1 MDFIRILELV
11 ESGVTVSK
19 ALKITGINRSK
30 FYRGITDEQKRL
42 LEEAKLLVKRDAD
55 IPEDDYDDNDYRCL
69 YY

>member
-19 ALKITGINRSK
+19 ALKIMGINRSK
-30 FYRGITDEQKRL
+30 FYRSITDEQKRL
-42 LEEAKLLVKRDAD
+42 LEEAKLLIKRDID
-55 IPEDDYDDNDYRCL
+55 LPEDDYDDNDYRCL

>member
-30 FYRGITDEQKRL
+30 FYRSITDEQKRL
-42 LEEAKLLVKRDAD
+42 LEEAKLLIKRDID
-55 IPEDDYDDNDYRCL
+55 LPEDDYDDNDYRCL